1 MRKLLLLLP
10 LILTA
15 PVLAESMGEYAL
27 KQYERHMRN
36 ADKFFE
42 LVDDQMA
49 CSEMRLAS
57 TVLRVYF
64 SDLQDELPN
73 LDWFEQRQLVEGA
86 IADSC
91 TPFGY

>member
-10 LILTA
+10 LILTT
-15 PVLAESMGEYAL
+15 PVLAETMGQYGL

-49 CSEMRLAS
+49 DVEMRKAS
-57 TVLRVYF
+57 WVLGVYF
-64 SDLQDELPN
+64 SDLQEEQPN
-73 LDWFEQRQLVEGA
+73 LDWSEQRQLV
-86 IADSC
+86 
-91 TPFGY
+91 

>member
-10 LILTA
+10 LILTT
-15 PVLAESMGEYAL
+15 PVLAETMGQYGL

-49 CSEMRLAS
+49 CVEMRKAS
-57 TVLRVYF
+57 WVLGVYF
-64 SDLQDELPN
+64 SDLQEEQPN
-73 LDWFEQRQLVEGA
+73 LDWSEQRQLV
-86 IADSC
+86 
-91 TPFGY
+91 